1 MLYLRNYLGSIA
13 LSQGG
18 SCLNIRRSPLNSDLI
33 FNYHVPEEERTMQ
46 KTLIAMAVGAT
57 IAAAPLVAAQAGV
70 KLRGQLEVELVS
82 LDGGNF
88 DTQVEQ
94 GDAGGRSRVYID
106 ASKDLGN
113 GLKAFG
119 RYAWKLNPSNGSQ
132 FAARDQWVGLKGGFG
147 KVMFGRMP
155 TPYKMNG
162 GVKWDPYTATFLEA
176 RRSGGMSGDAFGHNG
191 FVNDI
196 IMYGSPKLAGIKFQ
210 AGYIADESAG
220 LNGSF
225 LAGGTGVWGPISAIA
240 AYQNLKQKSF
250 GTVLGGNDIKQVKA
264 GIRYKANGLIAAWQF
279 EDVDR
284 AGSIR
289 VNGHRIIR
297 NAGPAKINWINLGYK
312 FGNTLITGSYGNL
325 SADNNGPDVD
335 YGMIGATYFFAKK
348 VRAYLG

>member
-1 MLYLRNYLGSIA
+1 
-13 LSQGG
+13 
-18 SCLNIRRSPLNSDLI
+18 
-33 FNYHVPEEERTMQ
+33 MQ

-57 IAAAPLVAAQAGV
+57 IAAAPLVAAQADV

-82 LDGGNF
+82 LDGGSF

-132 FAARDQWVGLKGGFG
+132 FSARDQWVGLKGGFG
-147 KVMFGRMP
+147 FVKFGRQA

-191 FVNDI
+191 FVNDVI
-196 IMYGSPKLAGIKFQ
+196 EYGSPKIGGVKFQ
-210 AGYIADESAG
+210 VGYIADERNASSTAAAN
-220 LNGSF
+220 NGSF
-225 LAGGTGVWGPISAIA
+225 LAGGTGVWGPISVIA
-240 AYQNLKQKSF
+240 AYQNMKQKAN
-250 GTVLGGNDIKQVKA
+250 GTNLGGDDIKQVKL
-264 GIRYKANGLIAAWQF
+264 GVRYKANGLIAALQL

-289 VNGHRIIR
+289 VNGHRVIR
-297 NAGPAKINWINLGYK
+297 NAGPAKITWVNLGYK
-312 FGNTLITGSYGNL
+312 FGNTLITGSYGKTD
-325 SADNNGPDVD
+325 ADNNGQDID

-348 VRAYLG
+348 VRAYLGYAVTETDTKYKMFGAGMRYDF